1 MERRLRIANF
11 VDKHRQNM
19 KKGIVNI
26 ALAMA
31 AIAMTHCAP
40 GPQGP
45 GSAHFDNF
53 ELRWVDHQNEAITD
67 SFNTNTLSPLWGYNK
82 ETDDSL
88 ISTSARPGWLSLRDA
103 TDPTTGERRGARV
116 TTSVTNLLFDSRV
129 KMSLAMTDTTERAGI
144 AVMRDREHQY
154 KICAGPSVD
163 GRTSVDV
170 IKVSDGN
177 THGTRVAQEII
188 TCDSLELRILSPNG
202 RNMVF
207 CYAPDGNAW
216 VALSEDMP
224 LSYLTGDYLGR
235 DPQISLFIE

>member
-1 MERRLRIANF
+1 
-11 VDKHRQNM
+11 M
-19 KKGIVNI
+19 KKSILNI
-26 ALAMA
+26 AMA
-31 AIAMTHCAP
+31 VAAVTLTHCTP
-40 GPQGP
+40 EPQRP

-53 ELRWVDHQNEAITD
+53 ELRWVDHLDEVTTD
-67 SFNTNTLSPLWGYNK
+67 SFNTSTLNPIWGYDK
-82 ETDDSL
+82 EAADSL
-88 ISTSARPGWLSLRDA
+88 VSTTARPGWLTLNNA
-103 TDPTTGERRGARV
+103 TSAGEKKGARI
-116 TTSVTNLLFDSRV
+116 TTSLTNLLFDSRV

-144 AVMRDREHQY
+144 AVMRDTEHQY

-170 IKVSDGN
+170 IKVSGEN
-177 THGTRVAQEII
+177 SRGTRVAQEII

-202 RNMVF
+202 RNLVF

-216 VALSEDMP
+216 IALSDDMP